1 MAFSSALV
9 LGSLLAINM
18 GLPTLATDY
27 TVGDTSGWAIGADYS
42 TWTGDKTFVIGD
54 SLVFKYG
61 GGGGHTVDEVKES
74 EYKSCTAGNS
84 ISTDSSGETTITLKT
99 AGTHYFIC
107 SVPGHCSGG
116 MKLVVTVKSGKA
128 TDSSSTS
135 TGKASPSDVTPNTTK
150 SNSSS
155 ASGVSPIVAMFIV
168 SWISYNV
175 LYGISF
181 PHSARTEIYLSTN

>member
-1 MAFSSALV
+1 MTAF
-9 LGSLLAINM
+9 N
-18 GLPTLATDY
+18 Y
-27 TVGDTSGWAIGADYS
+27 GA
-42 TWTGDKTFVIGD
+42 
-54 SLVFKYG
+54 
-61 GGGGHTVDEVKES
+61 GHTVDEVKES
-74 EYKSCTAGNS
+74 DYKSCTAGNS
-84 ISTDSSGETTITLKT
+84 ISTDSSGATTIALKS

-181 PHSARTEIYLSTN
+181 PHSARTEVVLSPFLNFLIIIIIIIIIRIIITIVALFFGFIYSDLSTSTD